1 MHILL
6 DTHTLIWFLEDN
18 PILKKS
24 SKELIAD
31 ETNDVYVSTVSF
43 YEMSIKLSIGKL
55 VLPDSLE
62 TTIIKTINNDIRII
76 DLNRHH
82 TVQYQSIPLIPDH
95 KDPFDRMIIAV
106 AVHEDLTVIS
116 ADGNFKHYTSIINL
130 IEA

>member
-1 MHILL
+1 MYILL

-18 PILKKS
+18 PLLKKS

-31 ETNDVYVSTVSF
+31 ENNDIYVSTISF

-62 TTIIKTINNDIRII
+62 TTIIKTINNDIKII
-76 DLNRHH
+76 DLSRHH

>member
-1 MHILL
+1 MQILL

-18 PILKKS
+18 PLLKKS
-24 SKELIAD
+24 SKELIAN
-31 ETNDVYVSTVSF
+31 EANDVHVSIVSF

-62 TTIIKTINNDIRII
+62 TTIIKTINNDIKII

-116 ADGNFKHYTSIINL
+116 ADGNFKHYTSIVNL